1 MPTLW
6 IHRSKASSI
15 LVWFAENR
23 REDAIKF
30 AKNFLRENCQKDDF
44 ITEPEPSGDA
54 VELIGSTN
62 ELHISI
68 TASDNFHPDNYR
80 SEFHRGTWSHH
91 GFVQVAEDEA
101 RDLGLRGEPEGFVPG
116 NNQNIWKKDYR
127 TAAEHDVELDVYR
140 SKVTKGD
147 SKASCY

>member
-15 LVWFAENR
+15 LVWFPDNR
-23 REDAIKF
+23 RGDAIKF
-30 AKNFLRENCQKDDF
+30 AKNFLRENCEKDDF
-44 ITEPEPSGDA
+44 ITEAPPSGDP

-68 TASDNFHPDNYR
+68 ASSDNFHPDNYR
-80 SEFHRGTWSHH
+80 SEIHRGTWSRH

-101 RDLGLRGEPEGFVPG
+101 RDLGLMGEPEGFVPG
-116 NNQNIWKKDYR
+116 YNQNIWKKDYR
-127 TAAEHDVELDVYR
+127 SAAELDVELDVYR
-140 SKVTKGD
+140 SKVIKGD
-147 SKASCY
+147 SKACH